1 MHSSKTVVITGASSG
16 IGLAL
21 ATAFAADG
29 ARVVANARHA
39 SRARTLTPSPNF
51 VVVDGDIASPDV
63 AARVMAAADRFG
75 GVDLLVNNAGVFIPK
90 PFTQYTVEDLTA
102 LLSTNLTGFFHI
114 TQEAVRRMQARKSGH
129 VVTITTSLA
138 DQPVAGVGAS
148 IPILTKGGLNAVT
161 RALAI
166 EHAAQGIRFN
176 AVAPGIIDTPMHKA
190 ESHDFLRKLHPIARL
205 GTTTE
210 IVDAVM
216 YLDRAAFV
224 SGEVLHVDG
233 GAHAGRW

>member
-39 SRARTLTPSPNF
+39 SQALTPSPNF

-114 TQEAVRRMQARKSGH
+114 TQEAVRRM
-129 VVTITTSLA
+129 
-138 DQPVAGVGAS
+138 
-148 IPILTKGGLNAVT
+148 
-161 RALAI
+161 
-166 EHAAQGIRFN
+166 
-176 AVAPGIIDTPMHKA
+176 
-190 ESHDFLRKLHPIARL
+190 
-205 GTTTE
+205 
-210 IVDAVM
+210 
-216 YLDRAAFV
+216 
-224 SGEVLHVDG
+224 
-233 GAHAGRW
+233 